1 MLRTSLDTRILLCLS
16 TIMTGQHP
24 IEATDISTIFTVCIR
39 TQMPPPQAAS
49 RKRLHKFPPV
59 RLPALSAPAQ
69 AANSILCRAPT
80 FPQRTPRAAMPSTTS
95 AINVITQKI
104 SALMCIKT
112 TVPARMVRGLA
123 RTAAAIHG
131 CCKVSRQLPA
141 PAMDTVRIL
150 APAVRP
156 RAKPFTPAAIVT
168 VMEAGNSI
176 RPASTGAQ
184 ALAGTAVRR
193 TMTTLRTA

>member
-1 MLRTSLDTRILLCLS
+1 MIGRLPTA
-16 TIMTGQHP
+16 
-24 IEATDISTIFTVCIR
+24 ATDISTICTACTP
-39 TQMPPPQAAS
+39 TQMVQRQRKQNPEL
-49 RKRLHKFPPV
+49 RKRPRRWHPV
-59 RLPALSAPAQ
+59 HPLVLSAPAHP
-69 AANSILCRAPT
+69 AKRTLCREHT
-80 FPQRTPRAAMPSTTS
+80 FLSRTHTEAMPNITS
-95 AINVITQKI
+95 AIFAIIFKI
-104 SALMCIKT
+104 WALMCIKT

>member
-1 MLRTSLDTRILLCLS
+1 
-16 TIMTGQHP
+16 
-24 IEATDISTIFTVCIR
+24 
-39 TQMPPPQAAS
+39 
-49 RKRLHKFPPV
+49 
-59 RLPALSAPAQ
+59 
-69 AANSILCRAPT
+69 
-80 FPQRTPRAAMPSTTS
+80 MPSTTS

-123 RTAAAIHG
+123 RTAAVTPGCWTMSRTQRVRGTAIG
-131 CCKVSRQLPA
+131 NIAAIAARAS
-141 PAMDTVRIL
+141 
-150 APAVRP
+150 
-156 RAKPFTPAAIVT
+156 AKPFTPAAIVT

-193 TMTTLRTA
+193 SMTTLRTA